1 MRYVPL
7 EVVVCTPVPTRCGR
21 CHMCVAGT
29 FGTSCT
35 YWQLVAQRIDARY
48 GANAHINWWFGDFMP
63 ELTEEEILSWD
74 C

>member
-1 MRYVPL
+1 
-7 EVVVCTPVPTRCGR
+7 
-21 CHMCVAGT
+21 MCVAGT

-74 C
+74 L